1 MANFV
6 PMTRLGHKAVHD
18 HDHVY
23 VHDHDHEHMVVD
35 VNVGVDVIVNVAGF
49 QNRRF
54 RSLFP
59 KDLQSLCLSGN
70 CKKTMNKIQRF

>member
-1 MANFV
+1 MANSV
-6 PMTRLGHKAVHD
+6 SMTRLGDKAVQD

-23 VHDHDHEHMVVD
+23 VHDHDHDLVG
-35 VNVGVDVIVNVAGF
+35 VNVSVDVIVNVAGF
-49 QNRRF
+49 QNPRF

-59 KDLQSLCLSGN
+59 NDLKSLCLSGN